1 VDGLSAVLEGP
12 RARGAFLVRCLM
24 GSPWAIRIADEVPL
38 SLTAVVAG
46 APWALPDDAPTV
58 PLAPGDVVVALGR
71 PHWTI
76 ADSPTTAVTATIRP
90 GQECVAPDGRR
101 LTEEYDLGVRSWGND
116 PSGGTVL
123 LSGSYL
129 LEGEVSRRLLRALPP
144 LFVVNEAEL
153 GSPLIGL
160 LDAEIVRAEPG
171 QDAVLDRLLDL
182 LLIAVLRA
190 WFSRPDARAPG
201 WYVALGDEVAGPAL
215 RLMQERPAEPWSVED
230 LAAAGHVSRAAF
242 ARRFATLVGEPPLT
256 FLTRWRLAL
265 AADLLADPSRT
276 LESVARQV
284 GYGTPFALSTAFKR
298 EYGVSPREFRS
309 RTEDERIGFT
319 GTK

>member
-1 VDGLSAVLEGP
+1 MDGLSAVLEGP
-12 RARGAFLVRCLM
+12 RAHGAFLVRCLM

-38 SLTAVVAG
+38 SLTAVVRG
-46 APWALPDDAPTV
+46 EPWAVPDAQPPI
-58 PLAPGDVVVALGR
+58 PLRPGDVVVALGQ

-76 ADSPTTAVTATIRP
+76 ADGPTTAVTATIRP
-90 GQECVAPDGRR
+90 GQECYAPDGSR
-101 LTEEYDLGVRSWGND
+101 LTEAFDLGVRSWGND
-116 PSGGTVL
+116 ASGDTVM

-160 LDAEIVRAEPG
+160 LDAEIVRADPG

-190 WFSRPDARAPG
+190 WFSRPDAQAPG
-201 WYVALGDEVAGPAL
+201 WYLALGDEVAGPAL
-215 RLMQERPAEPWSVED
+215 RLMQERPADPWSVEV
-230 LAAAGHVSRAAF
+230 LASACNVSRAAF

-265 AADLLADPSRT
+265 AADLLADPGRT

-284 GYGTPFALSTAFKR
+284 GYSTPFALSSAFKR
-298 EYGVSPREFRS
+298 EYGVSPREFRT
-309 RTEDERIGFT
+309 RVG
-319 GTK
+319 

>member
-1 VDGLSAVLEGP
+1 VDGLSAVLDGP
-12 RARGAFLVRCLM
+12 RARGAFLLRCLM

-38 SLTAVVAG
+38 SLTAVVTG
-46 APWALPDDAPTV
+46 TPWALPDDAPAV
-58 PLAPGDVVVALGR
+58 PLRPGDVVVALGR

-76 ADSPTTAVTATIRP
+76 AGSPTTPVTVTIRP

-116 PSGGTVL
+116 PSGTTVL

-129 LEGEVSRRLLRALPP
+129 LEGEVSRRLLRSLPP
-144 LFVVNEAEL
+144 LFVVNEADL
-153 GSPLIGL
+153 GAGLTGLIRL
-160 LDAEIVRAEPG
+160 LDAEIVRADPG

-182 LLIAVLRA
+182 LLIAALRA

-215 RLMQERPAEPWSVED
+215 RLMVDQPGVRWSVEE
-230 LAAAGHVSRAAF
+230 LAAAAHVSRAAF
-242 ARRFATLVGEPPLT
+242 ARRFTTLVGEPPLT

-265 AADLLADPSRT
+265 AADLLADHART
-276 LESVARQV
+276 LESVARAV

-298 EYGVSPREFRS
+298 EYGVSPRDFRS
-309 RTEDERIGFT
+309 RLG
-319 GTK
+319 

>member
-1 VDGLSAVLEGP
+1 MDGLSAVLEGP
-12 RARGAFLVRCLM
+12 RAHGAFLVRCLM

-38 SLTAVVAG
+38 SITAVVSG
-46 APWALPDDAPTV
+46 EPWAVQDADPAV
-58 PLAPGDVVVALGR
+58 SLRPGDVVVALGR
-71 PHWTI
+71 QHWTI
-76 ADSPTTAVTATIRP
+76 ADSPRTPVTATIRP
-90 GQECVAPDGRR
+90 GQECYAPDGRR

-116 PSGGTVL
+116 PGGDTVM

-144 LFVVNEAEL
+144 LFVVNEEAL

-160 LDAEIVRAEPG
+160 LDAEIVRADPG

-190 WFSRPDARAPG
+190 WFSRPDAQVPG
-201 WYVALGDEVAGPAL
+201 WYAALGDDVAGPAL
-215 RLMQERPAEPWSVED
+215 RLMQERPAEPWTVEG
-230 LAAAGHVSRAAF
+230 LAAAGNVSRAAF

-265 AADLLADPSRT
+265 AADLLADPART

-284 GYGTPFALSTAFKR
+284 GYGTPFALSSAFKR

-309 RTEDERIGFT
+309 RAG
-319 GTK
+319 